1 MIHRREFL
9 AGAGALAVLPAT
21 VRAQAPPATNTPATI
36 TPGLIAAAR
45 KEGKVTQYS
54 SNDLTLATT
63 LAKSFE
69 AKYPGITVQL
79 ERSGAERN
87 YQRISQEYASSIR
100 VVDVVT
106 SSDLSYLVSWKKS
119 GLITPYLTEE
129 AMRFSADAREAD
141 GFYTKETFSLMI
153 PAYNPQLVKGA
164 DIPKSWADLLDPKWK
179 GKMVKAHPGY
189 SGNIMTGTYILSKA
203 LGWGYFEKLAQQR
216 IMQVQSAVDPA
227 QRVAQGERQVAA
239 DGSENSAFRTARKGG
254 PVVPIYPAEG
264 SPTVPVGVAVMAA
277 APHPNAARLL
287 VHFILSPEGQQIL
300 ADYGGRSFLPGIA
313 VPSGLAPTEQ
323 LKLLHAD
330 PAAVAEETEAIRKRY
345 TQLFAI

>member
-1 MIHRREFL
+1 MLHRRHFL
-9 AGAGALAVLPAT
+9 ATALTAIPAGL
-21 VRAQAPPATNTPATI
+21 RAAPPVAALTQE
-36 TPGLIAAAR
+36 LIAAAKR
-45 KEGKVTQYS
+45 EGKVTQYS

-63 LAKSFE
+63 LAKTFE

-87 YQRISQEYASSIR
+87 YQRISQEYASNIR

-106 SSDLSYLVSWKKS
+106 SSDISYLAAWKKS
-119 GLITPYLTEE
+119 GLIAAYVTEE
-129 AMRFSADAREAD
+129 AMRFGADAREAD

-164 DIPKSWADLLDPKWK
+164 DIPISWADLLDPKWR

-189 SGNIMTGTYILSKA
+189 SGNIMTGTYILSKT
-203 LGWGYFEKLAQQR
+203 LGWEYFERLSKQQ

-227 QRVAQGERQVAA
+227 QRVAQGERLIAA
-239 DGSENSAFRTARKGG
+239 DGSENAAFRTARKGG
-254 PVVPIYPAEG
+254 PVMPIYPLEG
-264 SPTVPVGVAVMAA
+264 CPVVPTGIAIMAA

-287 VHFILSPEGQQIL
+287 AHFVLSAEGQQIL

-313 VPSGLAPTEQ
+313 VPTGLQPSEA

-330 PAAVAEETEAIRKRY
+330 PAAVALETEAIRKRY